1 MAEKGLSINNF
12 YLLKKVFNDN
22 GWEIVQDKTY
32 SRFSR
37 HVDLLRNLDADEQCL
52 MLELTKRFKYF
63 DISCYKELLY
73 KALEKILMTF
83 TKEKFYVFP
92 AMVRKDAG
100 KIKSATTVYYQFR
113 GDTLGEHV
121 DLKSSKF
128 HCFEDE
134 KDFSQK
140 KTLKKNE
147 KILIV
152 DDFIGSGETMVE
164 VALDIMDQYSFINQ
178 NDIVFL
184 SLVAH
189 EKGIKYLN
197 YYGCVDVFYALEIN
211 RGISD
216 YYEGEQR
223 QLNTETM
230 QQIEAKIKGLKD
242 KFKFGYEQC
251 EALLHMERIPN
262 NTFPIYWCWKGVS
275 PYKR

>member
-1 MAEKGLSINNF
+1 MAADK
-12 YLLKKVFNDN
+12 LKFDNLYSLGKVFQGN
-22 GWEIVQDKTY
+22 GWDIIQDRPN
-32 SRFSR
+32 SRFSKYAR
-37 HVDLLRNLDADEQCL
+37 LLEHLEVNEQKL
-52 MLELTKRFKYF
+52 ILELTKRFKYF
-63 DISCYKELLY
+63 DISSYKELLC

-178 NDIVFL
+178 KDIVFL

-197 YYGCVDVFYALEIN
+197 YYGCVDVFYALKIN